1 MKFNKIITILV
12 VILVILLAMIAGV
25 YIYKS
30 QNNASIGGTN
40 SENNLDLADKVT
52 DECVEEWEEMQNN
65 LNSIN
70 VNTSDEKLSPNCSFT
85 FKRHYLVCDHT
96 TNEYVNIPEKM
107 VNATYDVLQKN
118 YEDWNIEKF
127 SSNEVILSKDF
138 EGECGEHY
146 ILRNVDGNI
155 VVFKIENGIE
165 EEYEKTD
172 IAVDYLTETD
182 KISFENGLK
191 IYGKENLSQILED
204 FE

>member
-30 QNNASIGGTN
+30 QNNVSTGET
-40 SENNLDLADKVT
+40 STENNIGLADKVT

-118 YEDWNIEKF
+118 YADWNIEKF

-146 ILRNVDGNI
+146 ILRDIDGNV
-155 VVFKIENGIE
+155 VVFKIVNGIE

-172 IAVDYLTETD
+172 ISVDYMTETD
-182 KISFENGLK
+182 KISFKNGLK
-191 IYGKENLSQILED
+191 VYGKQNLSQILED

>member
-1 MKFNKIITILV
+1 
-12 VILVILLAMIAGV
+12 
-25 YIYKS
+25 
-30 QNNASIGGTN
+30 
-40 SENNLDLADKVT
+40 
-52 DECVEEWEEMQNN
+52 
-65 LNSIN
+65 
-70 VNTSDEKLSPNCSFT
+70 
-85 FKRHYLVCDHT
+85 
-96 TNEYVNIPEKM
+96 M

-118 YEDWNIEKF
+118 YADWNIDKF

>member
-12 VILVILLAMIAGV
+12 VLLVILLAMIAGV

-30 QNNASIGGTN
+30 QNNASTGET
-40 SENNLDLADKVT
+40 STENNIGLADKVT
-52 DECVEEWEEMQNN
+52 DECVEEWEEMQND

-96 TNEYVNIPEKM
+96 TNEYINIPEKM

>member
-30 QNNASIGGTN
+30 QNNASIGENNT
-40 SENNLDLADKVT
+40 ENNLDLADKVT
-52 DECVEEWEEMQNN
+52 DECVEEWEEMQND

>member
-30 QNNASIGGTN
+30 QNNASTGET
-40 SENNLDLADKVT
+40 STENNIGLADKVT
-52 DECVEEWEEMQNN
+52 DECVEEWEEMQND

>member
-12 VILVILLAMIAGV
+12 VVLVILLAMIAGV

>member
-30 QNNASIGGTN
+30 QNNVSIGGTN
-40 SENNLDLADKVT
+40 SENNLDLFDKVT

-118 YEDWNIEKF
+118 YADWNIEKF

>member
-30 QNNASIGGTN
+30 QNNVSTGET
-40 SENNLDLADKVT
+40 STENNIGLADKVT

-118 YEDWNIEKF
+118 YADWNIEKF

>member
-12 VILVILLAMIAGV
+12 VVLVILLAMIAGV
-25 YIYKS
+25 YIYRS
-30 QNNASIGGTN
+30 QNNASTGET
-40 SENNLDLADKVT
+40 STENNIGLADKVT
-52 DECVEEWEEMQNN
+52 DECVEEWEEMQND
-65 LNSIN
+65 LNTIN

>member
-30 QNNASIGGTN
+30 QNNVSTGET
-40 SENNLDLADKVT
+40 STENNIGLADKVT

-118 YEDWNIEKF
+118 YADWNIDKF

>member
-30 QNNASIGGTN
+30 QNNVSTGET
-40 SENNLDLADKVT
+40 STENNIGLADKVT

>member
-12 VILVILLAMIAGV
+12 VVLVILLAMIAGV

-30 QNNASIGGTN
+30 PNNASTGET
-40 SENNLDLADKVT
+40 STENNIGLADKVT
-52 DECVEEWEEMQNN
+52 DECVEEWEEMQND

>member
-40 SENNLDLADKVT
+40 SENNLGLADKVT

-107 VNATYDVLQKN
+107 VNATYDVLKKN
-118 YEDWNIEKF
+118 YADWNIDKF
-127 SSNEVILSKDF
+127 SSNEFILSKDF

>member
-12 VILVILLAMIAGV
+12 VVLVILLAMIAGV

-30 QNNASIGGTN
+30 QNNASTGET
-40 SENNLDLADKVT
+40 STENNIGLADKVT
-52 DECVEEWEEMQNN
+52 DECVEEWEEMQND

>member
-12 VILVILLAMIAGV
+12 VVLVILLAMIAGV

-30 QNNASIGGTN
+30 QNNASTGET
-40 SENNLDLADKVT
+40 STENNIGLADKVT
-52 DECVEEWEEMQNN
+52 DECVEEWEEMQND

-85 FKRHYLVCDHT
+85 FKKHYLVCDHT

>member
-30 QNNASIGGTN
+30 QNNVSIGGTN
-40 SENNLDLADKVT
+40 SENNLDLSDKVT

-70 VNTSDEKLSPNCSFT
+70 VNTSDEKLSPNCSFI

-146 ILRNVDGNI
+146 ILRNVDSNI
-155 VVFKIENGIE
+155 VVFKIKNGIE

>member
-40 SENNLDLADKVT
+40 TENNLNLADKVT
-52 DECVEEWEEMQNN
+52 DECVEEWEEMQND